1 MPSFTL
7 LMQGHLVYIMQMIS
21 FTQITT
27 TILNK
32 LTPTYNKSAYN
43 ITSRY
48 KKKSS
53 QSEGSASSDPNGHSG
68 DVVSRLS
75 AHAPCHNQQTLPCI
89 SLPQHL
95 PSCLLL
101 EDSGYACS
109 SLKEPSWLLQ
119 CSSSPPTRGILG
131 SD

>member
-1 MPSFTL
+1 MPSFIL
-7 LMQGHLVYIMQMIS
+7 LMQGHLVYIMQMMS

-32 LTPTYNKSAYN
+32 LTPTYNSIHYD
-43 ITSRY
+43 IMY
-48 KKKSS
+48 KNKSS
-53 QSEGSASSDPNGHSG
+53 QSEGSASSDLNGHSG

-119 CSSSPPTRGILG
+119 CSSSPPARGLLG